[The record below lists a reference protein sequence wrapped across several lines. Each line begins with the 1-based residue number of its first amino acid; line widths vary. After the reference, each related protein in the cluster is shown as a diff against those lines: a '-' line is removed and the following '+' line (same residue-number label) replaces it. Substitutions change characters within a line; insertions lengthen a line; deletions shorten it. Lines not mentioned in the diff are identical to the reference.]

1 MRALSTLLAAALLTL
16 GLLTVGAIAPR
27 SAHAA
32 PAQYTCRAKVT
43 GPEGTIRGQMTIMP
57 RGLSVSRSFLWIKDD
72 VSYSLRDVKG
82 ARIRRGLLFTSV
94 RLQTGTDGAMIQ
106 ARTFSWHY
114 EPVRELLK
122 GKL

>member
-1 MRALSTLLAAALLTL
+1 MRHLPALLTAS
-16 GLLTVGAIAPR
+16 LLTFGASAP
-27 SAHAA
+27 SLAQAA
-32 PAQYTCRAKVT
+32 PAQYTCRGKVT

-57 RGLSVSRSFLWIKDD
+57 RGLSVTRNFLWIKDD

-82 ARIRRGLLFTSV
+82 ARIRRGLLFTKV
-94 RLQTGTDGAMIQ
+94 RMQTGPDGAMIQ
-106 ARTFSWHY
+106 ARTWSWHY